1 MTEEQPPQQPTSP
14 PPPPPPPPTERP
26 GGVYYSGPIP
36 PEIRVRG
43 EGFWSSVGRTAANT
57 LVISSLG
64 CLGILA
70 AGFFLIVAAGVLIGS
85 LIDEADDGGD
95 DDALQTEFLAG
106 RRSSD
111 DQLLVLRVDGII
123 MGEKLDEPLFDT
135 GFAYG
140 YEIKEQLYEAAEEED
155 IKGVLLWL
163 STPGGTIF
171 GSHAIADGVR
181 YYQETT
187 GRPVVAF
194 VSGLSASG
202 GMYGMAPADL
212 ILADHGSLIGSIGV
226 IFGPIDYYDSV
237 IATEGGL
244 FGGGVTTTGGI
255 TREYITAGRG
265 KDAGNPYRPL
275 TDEERAAFQQS
286 VDNLYDDFVAHVSE
300 ERGIP
305 EGTIREDIGALIF
318 DNDQAQALGM
328 IDATATLQE
337 AYAELARLAEL
348 APERYQV
355 VEVKGDD
362 SLFGAL
368 FETDVDPA
376 RAEALLEH
384 APGVCLPKGTALMF
398 FGDPSSLCWR

>member
-1 MTEEQPPQQPTSP
+1 M
-14 PPPPPPPPTERP
+14 
-26 GGVYYSGPIP
+26 
-36 PEIRVRG
+36 
-43 EGFWSSVGRTAANT
+43 
-57 LVISSLG
+57 
-64 CLGILA
+64 
-70 AGFFLIVAAGVLIGS
+70 
-85 LIDEADDGGD
+85 
-95 DDALQTEFLAG
+95 
-106 RRSSD
+106 
-111 DQLLVLRVDGII
+111 
-123 MGEKLDEPLFDT
+123 
-135 GFAYG
+135 
-140 YEIKEQLYEAAEEED
+140 
-155 IKGVLLWL
+155 
-163 STPGGTIF
+163 
-171 GSHAIADGVR
+171 
-181 YYQETT
+181 
-187 GRPVVAF
+187 
-194 VSGLSASG
+194 
-202 GMYGMAPADL
+202 
-212 ILADHGSLIGSIGV
+212 
-226 IFGPIDYYDSV
+226 
-237 IATEGGL
+237 
-244 FGGGVTTTGGI
+244 TTTGGI

-384 APGVCLPKGTALMF
+384 APGVCLPKGTALM
-398 FGDPSSLCWR
+398 